1 MLFFVRISFDFINK
15 FNTYILY
22 KTMTDSKHKNT
33 NHAVGRL
40 KIALVLIL
48 AAIVIYL
55 FIALFTF
62 NINDAGWSSI
72 SSETITKNYAGPVG
86 AYISSFLLAIFGVVA
101 FLIPFLII
109 DFIRTLLL
117 RPYEEHSGYVMFA
130 IKTIGVII
138 FILSCTGLA
147 ELYLSF
153 ANYWVPQRS
162 GGILGYESARFV
174 VTYLSSVGGSF
185 ALIITL
191 FVGLTLYCGN
201 SWINL
206 IKSVI
211 SAIAKMIAYITTSRP
226 KVKEDITKMGDFEEF
241 KNISTNL
248 AKNEISSTNI
258 ELDESPNKNIKQHD
272 EDIFREILGHS
283 NNDEELTFT
292 DNKAFEEDPEAFNNT
307 SIEPEI
313 FEDAQPTIEPEYEE
327 VETALY
333 KEEPA
338 APEKYDSF
346 EAFVEATPPKQE
358 DIQENISPAREQVV
372 NNNPIQSIKP
382 ESSLKEF
389 GLPSIDL
396 LMEPEAK
403 KSIVTQQELN
413 DTSSLLE
420 QTLND
425 FNINAKVVAAFPG
438 PVITRYEIDLARG
451 TKVSKLVGISQDLAR
466 ALSTTAVR
474 VVEVIPGKPYVGLE
488 LPNPTREMV
497 RIKEVLGCSEF
508 LDSKSP
514 TLMGI
519 GVDISGKPT
528 FAELA
533 KMPHL
538 LVAGTTGSGKSVGVN
553 SMIISM
559 LYKCMPDELK
569 FIMIDPKMLELSI
582 YDGIPHLLTPV
593 VTDMTEAAN
602 SLRWCVKEMER
613 RYALMS
619 AAGVRNISL
628 LNDKIEQA
636 EKNGKPLKDT
646 MFIKMNPER
655 AHEAPTL
662 TKMPYIVVVADEFA
676 DMIMVVGKKV
686 EELIARLAQKARAA
700 GIHIIL
706 ATQRPSADVVTG
718 LIKANIPTRMSF
730 QVSAKIDSRI
740 MLDQQG
746 AEQLLGMGDMLYLK
760 PGLGA
765 PMRIHG
771 AFVDDNEVHKV
782 VDAWKEYGAPEY
794 IDNILETS
802 EDGEGSGNTGDG
814 NSEDPLY
821 NDAVEIVIKSQKA
834 SISAVQR
841 KLKIGYNRSAR
852 LMEEMEDNGIV
863 SEMNQNGMRDVLI
876 NREQ

>member
-1 MLFFVRISFDFINK
+1 
-15 FNTYILY
+15 
-22 KTMTDSKHKNT
+22 MTDSKLKNS

-40 KIALVLIL
+40 KITLVVIL
-48 AAIVIYL
+48 AAIVVYL

-62 NINDAGWSSI
+62 NINDTGWSSV

-86 AYISSFLLAIFGVVA
+86 AYIASFILAIFGMIG
-101 FLIPFLII
+101 FLMPFLLI
-109 DFIRTLLL
+109 DFIRALLICHKEQKL
-117 RPYEEHSGYVMFA
+117 SYLMFT
-130 IKTIGVII
+130 IKTIGII
-138 FILSCTGLA
+138 AVILSCCGLA

-162 GGILGYESARFV
+162 GGIIGYEV
-174 VTYLSSVGGSF
+174 VKPAVKNLGLVGGSF
-185 ALIITL
+185 SLIITL
-191 FVGLTLYCGN
+191 LIGLTLYCGTA
-201 SWINL
+201 WLHL
-206 IKSVI
+206 IKTI
-211 SAIAKMIAYITTSRP
+211 STVIAKVLASIAKAVAYITKAKSTDDKKTTKLDDFDNFNSSNTSVMAT
-226 KVKEDITKMGDFEEF
+226 KNLTTNTLIESDEIEAQSEDD
-241 KNISTNL
+241 L
-248 AKNEISSTNI
+248 
-258 ELDESPNKNIKQHD
+258 
-272 EDIFREILGHS
+272 FRKILGKS
-283 NNDEELTFT
+283 KQNNELMFK
-292 DNKAFEEDPEAFNNT
+292 DKKPVVAPKKVLVK
-307 SIEPEI
+307 
-313 FEDAQPTIEPEYEE
+313 PT
-327 VETALY
+327 L
-333 KEEPA
+333 
-338 APEKYDSF
+338 
-346 EAFVEATPPKQE
+346 TPPMAEEEKV
-358 DIQENISPAREQVV
+358 ITPKNA
-372 NNNPIQSIKP
+372 NN
-382 ESSLKEF
+382 LKKD

-396 LMEPEAK
+396 LLEPDPK
-403 KSIVTQQELN
+403 KITVTQQELD

-425 FNINAKVVAAFPG
+425 FNINAKVVGAYPG
-438 PVITRYEIDLARG
+438 PVITRFEIDLARG

-466 ALSTTAVR
+466 ALSTASVR
-474 VVEVIPGKPYVGLE
+474 VVEVIPGKPFVGLE
-488 LPNPTREMV
+488 LPNAIRQMV
-497 RIKEVLGCSEF
+497 RIKEVLSCPEF
-508 LDSKSP
+508 LNSKAP
-514 TLMGI
+514 TIMGI
-519 GVDISGKPT
+519 GVDISGKPA

-553 SMIISM
+553 SMIVSM

-619 AAGVRNISL
+619 AAGVRNIAL

-636 EKNGKPLKDT
+636 ENAGRPLKDT

-655 AHEAPTL
+655 AHEAPLL

-746 AEQLLGMGDMLYLK
+746 AEQLLGQGDMLYLK

-771 AFVDDNEVHKV
+771 AFVEDDEVHRIVAK
-782 VDAWKEYGAPEY
+782 WKEYGEPEY
-794 IDNILETS
+794 IENILETS
-802 EDGEGSGNTGDG
+802 EDNADGSSESSDG
-814 NSEDPLY
+814 SSEDPLY
-821 NDAVEIVIKSQKA
+821 NKAVEIVLKTQKA

-852 LMEEMEDNGIV
+852 LMEEMEENGII
-863 SEMNQNGMRDVLI
+863 SEMNQNGMRDVLNI
-876 NREQ
+876 REPQ

>member
-1 MLFFVRISFDFINK
+1 
-15 FNTYILY
+15 
-22 KTMTDSKHKNT
+22 MTDSKLKNS

-40 KIALVLIL
+40 KITIVVIL
-48 AAIVIYL
+48 AALVIYL

-72 SSETITKNYAGPVG
+72 SSETITKNLAGPVG
-86 AYISSFLLAIFGVVA
+86 AYIASFILAIFGVIG
-101 FLIPFLII
+101 FMIPFLLI
-109 DFIRTLLL
+109 DFIRSLLISRKEQKL
-117 RPYEEHSGYVMFA
+117 NYLMFTV
-130 IKTIGVII
+130 KTIGII
-138 FILSCTGLA
+138 VTILACCGLA
-147 ELYLSF
+147 EQFLSF

-162 GGILGYESARFV
+162 GGIIGYEV
-174 VTYLSSVGGSF
+174 VKPLVKYLGLVGGSF
-185 ALIITL
+185 TLLIML
-191 FVGLTLYCGN
+191 LVGLTLYCGTV
-201 SWINL
+201 WL
-206 IKSVI
+206 QLMKSGVLSI
-211 SAIAKMIAYITTSRP
+211 GKAAGFMGKALAYITKTKNIENESAP
-226 KVKEDITKMGDFEEF
+226 KFDDFENF
-241 KNISTNL
+241 NSTSNLSTSNQSTSIPINIIENDYADNNHDDNDFSTQ
-248 AKNEISSTNI
+248 S
-258 ELDESPNKNIKQHD
+258 D
-272 EDIFREILGHS
+272 EDAFRELLGRPTTKPVID
-283 NNDEELTFT
+283 NELTF
-292 DNKAFEEDPEAFNNT
+292 EDKSPMVDTSEAYGQANT
-307 SIEPEI
+307 RS
-313 FEDAQPTIEPEYEE
+313 QPTITTHIP
-327 VETALY
+327 
-333 KEEPA
+333 PA
-338 APEKYDSF
+338 PQVFEKKVSAPQKASNLSR
-346 EAFVEATPPKQE
+346 KK
-358 DIQENISPAREQVV
+358 S
-372 NNNPIQSIKP
+372 
-382 ESSLKEF
+382 
-389 GLPSIDL
+389 LPSLDL
-396 LMEPEAK
+396 LFEPDAK
-403 KSIVTQQELN
+403 KTTVSQQDLN
-413 DTSSLLE
+413 DTSALLE

-425 FNINAKVVAAFPG
+425 FSIAAKVVGAYPG
-438 PVITRYEIDLARG
+438 PVITRFEIDLARG

-466 ALSTTAVR
+466 ALSTASVR
-474 VVEVIPGKPYVGLE
+474 VVEVIPGKPFVGIE
-488 LPNPTREMV
+488 LPNAIRQMV
-497 RIKEVLGCSEF
+497 RIKEVLSDREF
-508 LDSKSP
+508 QNSNSA
-514 TLMGI
+514 TIMGI
-519 GVDISGKPT
+519 GVDISGKPA

-553 SMIISM
+553 SMIVSM

-619 AAGVRNISL
+619 AAGVRNIAL

-636 EKNGKPLKDT
+636 ENAGRPLKDT

-662 TKMPYIVVVADEFA
+662 TKMPYIVVIADEFA

-746 AEQLLGMGDMLYLK
+746 AEQLLGNGDMLYLK

-771 AFVDDNEVHKV
+771 AFVEDDEVHRI
-782 VDAWKEYGAPEY
+782 VDKWKEFGEPEY
-794 IDNILETS
+794 IENIRETS
-802 EDGEGSGNTGDG
+802 EDGEGSSDGSGDG

-821 NDAVEIVIKSQKA
+821 NEAVEVVLKTQKA

-841 KLKIGYNRSAR
+841 KLKVGYNRSAR
-852 LMEEMEDNGIV
+852 LMEEMEENGIV

-876 NREQ
+876 TREPQ

>member
-1 MLFFVRISFDFINK
+1 
-15 FNTYILY
+15 
-22 KTMTDSKHKNT
+22 MTDSKLKNS

-40 KIALVLIL
+40 KITLVVIL

-62 NINDAGWSSI
+62 NYNDAGWSSI
-72 SSETITKNYAGPVG
+72 SSETITKNSAGPVG
-86 AYISSFLLAIFGVVA
+86 AYIASFILAIFGVIG
-101 FLIPFLII
+101 FLMPFLLI
-109 DFIRTLLL
+109 DFIRALLISRKEQKL
-117 RPYEEHSGYVMFA
+117 SYLMFT
-130 IKTIGVII
+130 IKTIGII
-138 FILSCTGLA
+138 AVILSCCGLA

-162 GGILGYESARFV
+162 GGIIGYEIV
-174 VTYLSSVGGSF
+174 KPLVKYLGLVGGSF
-185 ALIITL
+185 SLIIML
-191 FVGLTLYCGN
+191 FVGLTLYCGTV
-201 SWINL
+201 WLQL
-206 IKSVI
+206 IKSIAV
-211 SAIAKMIAYITTSRP
+211 STSKVARYIAKAISYITKAKTTEDKNSP
-226 KVKEDITKMGDFEEF
+226 KFDDFEDF
-241 KNISTNL
+241 KGTTNL
-248 AKNEISSTNI
+248 TTSNQSTSIQINDF
-258 ELDESPNKNIKQHD
+258 ENDYNSYDDFQPQS
-272 EDIFREILGHS
+272 EDDVFKEILS
-283 NNDEELTFT
+283 KSKT
-292 DNKAFEEDPEAFNNT
+292 DNEL
-307 SIEPEI
+307 I
-313 FEDAQPTIEPEYEE
+313 FEDKKPVVDISEAYEQANTSSQPTVTTSTP
-327 VETALY
+327 
-333 KEEPA
+333 PA
-338 APEKYDSF
+338 ATSQVFEKKVS
-346 EAFVEATPPKQE
+346 APQKASNLSRKK
-358 DIQENISPAREQVV
+358 S
-372 NNNPIQSIKP
+372 
-382 ESSLKEF
+382 
-389 GLPSIDL
+389 LPSLDL
-396 LMEPEAK
+396 LFEPDAK
-403 KSIVTQQELN
+403 KITVSQQDLN
-413 DTSSLLE
+413 ETSALLE

-425 FNINAKVVAAFPG
+425 FNIAAKVVGAYPG
-438 PVITRYEIDLARG
+438 PVITRFEIDLARG

-466 ALSTTAVR
+466 ALSTASVR
-474 VVEVIPGKPYVGLE
+474 VVEVIPGKPFVGIE
-488 LPNPTREMV
+488 LPNAVRQMV
-497 RIKEVLGCSEF
+497 RIKEVLSDPEF
-508 LDSKSP
+508 QNSNAA
-514 TLMGI
+514 TIMGI
-519 GVDISGKPT
+519 GVDIAGKPA

-553 SMIISM
+553 SMIVSM

-613 RYALMS
+613 RYALMA
-619 AAGVRNISL
+619 AAGVRNIAL
-628 LNDKIEQA
+628 LNEKIEQA
-636 EKNGKPLKDT
+636 ENAGRPLKDT

-746 AEQLLGMGDMLYLK
+746 AEQLLGNGDMLYLK

-771 AFVDDNEVHKV
+771 AFVEDDEVHRI
-782 VDAWKEYGAPEY
+782 VDKWKEFGEPEY
-794 IDNILETS
+794 IENIRETS
-802 EDGEGSGNTGDG
+802 EDGEGSSGGSADG
-814 NSEDPLY
+814 SSEDPLY

-852 LMEEMEDNGIV
+852 LMEEMEENGIV

-876 NREQ
+876 NREPQ

>member
-1 MLFFVRISFDFINK
+1 
-15 FNTYILY
+15 
-22 KTMTDSKHKNT
+22 MTDSKLKNT

-40 KIALVLIL
+40 KITLVVIL

-62 NINDAGWSSI
+62 NINDTGWSSV

-86 AYISSFLLAIFGVVA
+86 AYIASFILAIFGVIG
-101 FLIPFLII
+101 FLTPFLLI
-109 DFIRTLLL
+109 DFIKILLL
-117 RPYEEHSGYVMFA
+117 SRKEQKLSYLMFTV
-130 IKTIGVII
+130 KTIGIIVII
-138 FILSCTGLA
+138 LACCGLA

-162 GGILGYESARFV
+162 GGIIGYETV
-174 VTYLSSVGGSF
+174 KLLVKYLGLVGGSF
-185 ALIITL
+185 GLLIML
-191 FVGLTLYCGN
+191 FIGLTLYCGTT
-201 SWINL
+201 WLYL
-206 IKSVI
+206 IKTG
-211 SAIAKMIAYITTSRP
+211 AIATGKAMRYLAKTVSHSSSTKNSTDNDIA
-226 KVKEDITKMGDFEEF
+226 DFEDFNNF
-241 KNISTNL
+241 KSTANL
-248 AKNEISSTNI
+248 NADKQDI
-258 ELDESPNKNIKQHD
+258 NIKVNNTDKQNSAELVAKSIPNSKKD
-272 EDIFREILGHS
+272 TFKEIL
-283 NNDEELTFT
+283 NKTPTDEIEHEL
-292 DNKAFEEDPEAFNNT
+292 
-307 SIEPEI
+307 I
-313 FEDAQPTIEPEYEE
+313 FEDKKSPTTT
-327 VETALY
+327 ETKQSKTKPTSTKASEKKQAEKTTNNLN
-333 KEEPA
+333 KE
-338 APEKYDSF
+338 
-346 EAFVEATPPKQE
+346 
-358 DIQENISPAREQVV
+358 N
-372 NNNPIQSIKP
+372 
-382 ESSLKEF
+382 
-389 GLPSIDL
+389 LPSLDL
-396 LMEPEAK
+396 LLVPDTK
-403 KSIVTQQELN
+403 KIVVSQQELS

-474 VVEVIPGKPYVGLE
+474 VVEVIPGKPFVGLE
-488 LPNPTREMV
+488 LPNATRQMV
-497 RIKEVLGCSEF
+497 RIKEVLGCDEF
-508 LDSKSP
+508 INSKSP

-582 YDGIPHLLTPV
+582 YDGIPHLLTSV

-619 AAGVRNISL
+619 AAGVRNIAL

-636 EKNGKPLKDT
+636 EKAGRPLKDT

-706 ATQRPSADVVTG
+706 ATQRPSVDVVTG

-730 QVSAKIDSRI
+730 QVSSRIDSRTI
-740 MLDQQG
+740 LDQQG
-746 AEQLLGMGDMLYLK
+746 AEQLLGQGDMLYLK
-760 PGLGA
+760 PGLNA

-771 AFVDDNEVHKV
+771 AFVDDNEVHRV
-782 VDAWKEYGAPEY
+782 VDAWKEFGEPEY
-794 IDNILETS
+794 IENILETS
-802 EDGEGSGNTGDG
+802 EDSDNANANGSG

-821 NDAVEIVIKSQKA
+821 NEAVEVVLKTQKA

-852 LMEEMEDNGIV
+852 LMEEMEENKIV
-863 SEMNQNGMRDVLI
+863 SEMNQNGMREVLI
-876 NREQ
+876 KRES

>member
-1 MLFFVRISFDFINK
+1 
-15 FNTYILY
+15 
-22 KTMTDSKHKNT
+22 MTDSKLKNS

-40 KIALVLIL
+40 KITLVVIL
-48 AAIVIYL
+48 AAMVIYL

-72 SSETITKNYAGPVG
+72 SSETVTKNSAGPVG
-86 AYISSFLLAIFGVVA
+86 AYIASFILAIFGVIG
-101 FLIPFLII
+101 FLMPFLLI
-109 DFIRTLLL
+109 DFIKALLL
-117 RPYEEHSGYVMFA
+117 SRKEQKLSYLMFT
-130 IKTIGVII
+130 IKAVGII
-138 FILSCTGLA
+138 AVILSCCGLA

-162 GGILGYESARFV
+162 GGIIGYEV
-174 VTYLSSVGGSF
+174 VKPLVKYSGLVGGSF
-185 ALIITL
+185 SLVIML
-191 FVGLTLYCGN
+191 FVGLTLYCGTV
-201 SWINL
+201 WLQL
-206 IKSVI
+206 IKS
-211 SAIAKMIAYITTSRP
+211 SALSTSKIARYIAKAISYITKAKATEDKNSP
-226 KVKEDITKMGDFEEF
+226 KFDDFEDF
-241 KNISTNL
+241 KVTTNL
-248 AKNEISSTNI
+248 ATSNQSTSIPINNL
-258 ELDESPNKNIKQHD
+258 ENDYNSNDDFQLQS
-272 EDIFREILGHS
+272 EDDVFKEILS
-283 NNDEELTFT
+283 KAKTDNELTF
-292 DNKAFEEDPEAFNNT
+292 EDKKPIA
-307 SIEPEI
+307 EI
-313 FEDAQPTIEPEYEE
+313 A
-327 VETALY
+327 
-333 KEEPA
+333 
-338 APEKYDSF
+338 
-346 EAFVEATPPKQE
+346 PKQV
-358 DIQENISPAREQVV
+358 ITKTSPAITKPAEKKQTAYKAT
-372 NNNPIQSIKP
+372 NNLNKDS
-382 ESSLKEF
+382 
-389 GLPSIDL
+389 LPSIDL
-396 LMEPEAK
+396 LFEPEAK
-403 KSIVTQQELN
+403 KVTVSQQELN
-413 DTSSLLE
+413 DTSALLE

-425 FNINAKVVAAFPG
+425 FNISAKVVGAYPG
-438 PVITRYEIDLARG
+438 PVITRFEIDLARG

-466 ALSTTAVR
+466 ALSTASVR
-474 VVEVIPGKPYVGLE
+474 VVEVIPGKPFVGLE
-488 LPNPTREMV
+488 LPNAIRQMV
-497 RIKEVLGCSEF
+497 RIKEVLGCPEF
-508 LDSKSP
+508 MNSKAP
-514 TLMGI
+514 TMMGI
-519 GVDISGKPT
+519 GVDISGKPA

-553 SMIISM
+553 SMIVSM

-619 AAGVRNISL
+619 AAGVRNIAL

-636 EKNGKPLKDT
+636 EKAGTPLKDT

-730 QVSAKIDSRI
+730 QVSGKIDSRI

-771 AFVDDNEVHKV
+771 AFVEDDEVHRI
-782 VDAWKEYGAPEY
+782 VDKWKEFGEPEY
-794 IDNILETS
+794 IESILETS
-802 EDGEGSGNTGDG
+802 EDAGEDSNSGGDG

-852 LMEEMEDNGIV
+852 LMEEMEENGIV

-876 NREQ
+876 NRES

>member
-1 MLFFVRISFDFINK
+1 
-15 FNTYILY
+15 
-22 KTMTDSKHKNT
+22 MTDSKLKNS
-33 NHAVGRL
+33 NHAIGRL
-40 KIALVLIL
+40 KITLVVIL

-72 SSETITKNYAGPVG
+72 SSETITKNSAGPVG
-86 AYISSFLLAIFGVVA
+86 AYIASFILSIFGVIG
-101 FLIPFLII
+101 FLMPFLLI
-109 DFIRTLLL
+109 DFVRALLISRKEL
-117 RPYEEHSGYVMFA
+117 KLSYLMFT
-130 IKTIGVII
+130 IKTIGVITT
-138 FILSCTGLA
+138 ILACCGLA
-147 ELYLSF
+147 ELYLNF

-162 GGILGYESARFV
+162 GGIIGYEV
-174 VTYLSSVGGSF
+174 VKPLVKYLGLVGGSF
-185 ALIITL
+185 SLLIML
-191 FVGLTLYCGN
+191 FVGLTLYCGTVWLRLVK
-201 SWINL
+201 STAISTGKAAGL
-206 IKSVI
+206 IGK
-211 SAIAKMIAYITTSRP
+211 ALAYITKAKNTKDEGMPKFNDFDDFNSTS
-226 KVKEDITKMGDFEEF
+226 
-241 KNISTNL
+241 NLSTN
-248 AKNEISSTNI
+248 SPSTNI
-258 ELDESPNKNIKQHD
+258 QIKEFDNDCHNHEDSSFDSKSEDDAFRDVLGESNIDSSTDSELNFEDKSPTTI
-272 EDIFREILGHS
+272 I
-283 NNDEELTFT
+283 
-292 DNKAFEEDPEAFNNT
+292 PEAYVQAST
-307 SIEPEI
+307 SSQSITP
-313 FEDAQPTIEPEYEE
+313 QTIE
-327 VETALY
+327 
-333 KEEPA
+333 K
-338 APEKYDSF
+338 KIS
-346 EAFVEATPPKQE
+346 TPKKT
-358 DIQENISPAREQVV
+358 IN
-372 NNNPIQSIKP
+372 
-382 ESSLKEF
+382 SSKKKS
-389 GLPSIDL
+389 LPSLDL
-396 LMEPEAK
+396 LLEPDAK
-403 KSIVTQQELN
+403 KITVSPQELN
-413 DTSSLLE
+413 DTSALLE

-425 FNINAKVVAAFPG
+425 FNISAKVVGAYPG
-438 PVITRYEIDLARG
+438 PVITRFEIDLARG

-466 ALSTTAVR
+466 ALSTASVR

-488 LPNPTREMV
+488 LPNATRQMV
-497 RIKEVLGCSEF
+497 RIKEVLGAREF
-508 LDSKSP
+508 KNSNAP
-514 TLMGI
+514 TIMGI
-519 GVDISGKPT
+519 GVDISGKPA

-553 SMIISM
+553 SMIVSM

-619 AAGVRNISL
+619 AAGVRNIAL

-636 EKNGKPLKDT
+636 ENAGRPLKDT

-746 AEQLLGMGDMLYLK
+746 AEQLLGNGDMLYLK

-771 AFVDDNEVHKV
+771 AFVEDDEVHRI
-782 VDAWKEYGAPEY
+782 VDKWKEFGEPEY
-794 IDNILETS
+794 IENILETS
-802 EDGEGSGNTGDG
+802 EDGEGSNGSGDG

-821 NDAVEIVIKSQKA
+821 NEAVEVVLKTQKA

-852 LMEEMEDNGIV
+852 LMEEMEENGIV

-876 NREQ
+876 IREPQ

>member
-1 MLFFVRISFDFINK
+1 
-15 FNTYILY
+15 
-22 KTMTDSKHKNT
+22 MTDSKLKNS

-40 KIALVLIL
+40 KITLVVIL
-48 AAIVIYL
+48 AAMVIYL

-72 SSETITKNYAGPVG
+72 SSETVTKNSAGPVG
-86 AYISSFLLAIFGVVA
+86 AYIASFILAIFGVIG
-101 FLIPFLII
+101 FLMPFLLI
-109 DFIRTLLL
+109 DFIRALLL
-117 RPYEEHSGYVMFA
+117 SRKEQKLSYLMFT
-130 IKTIGVII
+130 IKTVGII
-138 FILSCTGLA
+138 AVILSCCGLA

-162 GGILGYESARFV
+162 GGIIGYEV
-174 VTYLSSVGGSF
+174 VKPLVKYSGLVGGSF
-185 ALIITL
+185 SLVIML
-191 FVGLTLYCGN
+191 FVGLTLYCGTV
-201 SWINL
+201 WLQL
-206 IKSVI
+206 IKS
-211 SAIAKMIAYITTSRP
+211 SALSTSKIARYIAKAISYITKAKATEDKNSP
-226 KVKEDITKMGDFEEF
+226 KFDDFEDF
-241 KNISTNL
+241 KATTNL
-248 AKNEISSTNI
+248 ATSNQSTSIPINNL
-258 ELDESPNKNIKQHD
+258 ENDYNSNDDFQQQS
-272 EDIFREILGHS
+272 EDDVFKEILS
-283 NNDEELTFT
+283 KAKTDNELTF
-292 DNKAFEEDPEAFNNT
+292 EDKKPIA
-307 SIEPEI
+307 EI
-313 FEDAQPTIEPEYEE
+313 A
-327 VETALY
+327 
-333 KEEPA
+333 
-338 APEKYDSF
+338 
-346 EAFVEATPPKQE
+346 PKQV
-358 DIQENISPAREQVV
+358 ITKTSPAITKPAEKKQTAYKAT
-372 NNNPIQSIKP
+372 NNLNKDS
-382 ESSLKEF
+382 
-389 GLPSIDL
+389 LPSIDL
-396 LMEPEAK
+396 LFEPEAK
-403 KSIVTQQELN
+403 KVTVSQQELN
-413 DTSSLLE
+413 DTSALLE

-425 FNINAKVVAAFPG
+425 FNISAKVVGAYPG
-438 PVITRYEIDLARG
+438 PVITRFEIDLARG

-466 ALSTTAVR
+466 ALSTASVR
-474 VVEVIPGKPYVGLE
+474 VVEVIPGKPFVGLE
-488 LPNPTREMV
+488 LPNAIRQMV
-497 RIKEVLGCSEF
+497 RIKEVLGCPEF
-508 LDSKSP
+508 MNSKAP
-514 TLMGI
+514 TMMGI
-519 GVDISGKPT
+519 GVDISGKPA

-553 SMIISM
+553 SMIVSM

-619 AAGVRNISL
+619 AAGVRNIAL

-636 EKNGKPLKDT
+636 EKAGTPLKDT

-655 AHEAPTL
+655 VHEAPTL

-730 QVSAKIDSRI
+730 QVSGKIDSRI

-771 AFVDDNEVHKV
+771 AFVEDDEVHRI
-782 VDAWKEYGAPEY
+782 VDKWKEFGEPEY
-794 IDNILETS
+794 IESILETS
-802 EDGEGSGNTGDG
+802 EDGGEGSSSGGDG

-852 LMEEMEDNGIV
+852 LMEEMEENGIV

-876 NREQ
+876 NRES

>member
-1 MLFFVRISFDFINK
+1 
-15 FNTYILY
+15 
-22 KTMTDSKHKNT
+22 MTDSKLKNS

-40 KIALVLIL
+40 KITLVVIL

-62 NINDAGWSSI
+62 NYNDAGWSSI
-72 SSETITKNYAGPVG
+72 SSETITKNSAGPVG
-86 AYISSFLLAIFGVVA
+86 AYIASFILAIFGVIG
-101 FLIPFLII
+101 FLMPFLLI
-109 DFIRTLLL
+109 DFIRALLIRRKEQKL
-117 RPYEEHSGYVMFA
+117 SYLMFT
-130 IKTIGVII
+130 IKTIGII
-138 FILSCTGLA
+138 AVILSCSGLA
-147 ELYLSF
+147 ELYLGF

-162 GGILGYESARFV
+162 GGIIGYEV
-174 VTYLSSVGGSF
+174 VKPLVKYLGLVGGSF
-185 ALIITL
+185 SLIIML
-191 FVGLTLYCGN
+191 FVGLTLYCGTV
-201 SWINL
+201 WLQL
-206 IKSVI
+206 IKS
-211 SAIAKMIAYITTSRP
+211 SAVSTSKVARYIAKAISYITKAKTTEDKNSP
-226 KVKEDITKMGDFEEF
+226 KFDDFEDF
-241 KNISTNL
+241 KGTTDLTTSNQSTSIQINDFE
-248 AKNEISSTNI
+248 NDYNYDDDFQPQS
-258 ELDESPNKNIKQHD
+258 
-272 EDIFREILGHS
+272 EDDVFKDILS
-283 NNDEELTFT
+283 KSKT
-292 DNKAFEEDPEAFNNT
+292 DNEL
-307 SIEPEI
+307 I
-313 FEDAQPTIEPEYEE
+313 FEDKKHVVDISEAYEQANTSSQPTVTTP
-327 VETALY
+327 TP
-333 KEEPA
+333 PA
-338 APEKYDSF
+338 ATSQVFEKKVS
-346 EAFVEATPPKQE
+346 APQKASNLSRKK
-358 DIQENISPAREQVV
+358 S
-372 NNNPIQSIKP
+372 
-382 ESSLKEF
+382 
-389 GLPSIDL
+389 LPSLDL
-396 LMEPEAK
+396 LFEPDAK
-403 KSIVTQQELN
+403 KITVSQQDLN
-413 DTSSLLE
+413 ETSALLE

-425 FNINAKVVAAFPG
+425 FNIAAKVVGAYPG
-438 PVITRYEIDLARG
+438 PVITRFEIDLARG

-466 ALSTTAVR
+466 ALSTASVR
-474 VVEVIPGKPYVGLE
+474 VVEVIPGKPFVGIE
-488 LPNPTREMV
+488 LPNAVRQMV
-497 RIKEVLGCSEF
+497 RIKEVLSDPEF
-508 LDSKSP
+508 QNSNAA
-514 TLMGI
+514 TIMGI
-519 GVDISGKPT
+519 GVDIAGKPA

-538 LVAGTTGSGKSVGVN
+538 LIAGTTGSGKSVGVN
-553 SMIISM
+553 SMIVSM

-613 RYALMS
+613 RYALMA
-619 AAGVRNISL
+619 AAGVRNIAL
-628 LNDKIEQA
+628 LNEKIEQA
-636 EKNGKPLKDT
+636 ENAGRPLKDT

-746 AEQLLGMGDMLYLK
+746 AEQLLGNGDMLYLK

-771 AFVDDNEVHKV
+771 AFVEDDEVHRI
-782 VDAWKEYGAPEY
+782 VDKWKEFGEPEY
-794 IDNILETS
+794 IENIRETS
-802 EDGEGSGNTGDG
+802 EDGESSSGASSDGSSDG
-814 NSEDPLY
+814 SSEDPLY

-852 LMEEMEDNGIV
+852 LMEEMEENGIV

-876 NREQ
+876 NREPQ

>member
-1 MLFFVRISFDFINK
+1 
-15 FNTYILY
+15 
-22 KTMTDSKHKNT
+22 MTDSKLKNS

-40 KIALVLIL
+40 KITLVVILTAL
-48 AAIVIYL
+48 VIYL

-62 NINDAGWSSI
+62 HINDAGWSSI

-86 AYISSFLLAIFGVVA
+86 AYIASFILALFGVIGFLMPFLL
-101 FLIPFLII
+101 I
-109 DFIRTLLL
+109 DFIRALLISRKEQKL
-117 RPYEEHSGYVMFA
+117 GYLMFTV
-130 IKTIGVII
+130 KTIGVIAT
-138 FILSCTGLA
+138 ILACCGLA
-147 ELYLSF
+147 DLYLGF
-153 ANYWVPQRS
+153 AKYWLPQGS
-162 GGILGYESARFV
+162 GGIIGYEIV
-174 VTYLSSVGGSF
+174 KPLVKYLGLVGGSF
-185 ALIITL
+185 SLIIML
-191 FVGLTLYCGN
+191 AVGLTLYCGTAWLQFMRYIAV
-201 SWINL
+201 SSGNL
-206 IKSVI
+206 VKLIGR
-211 SAIAKMIAYITTSRP
+211 AIAYITKAKSTEDKTTPKFDDFDDFKGTSNLSTNNP
-226 KVKEDITKMGDFEEF
+226 STSILVNDFE
-241 KNISTNL
+241 
-248 AKNEISSTNI
+248 NETDNNFDFQS
-258 ELDESPNKNIKQHD
+258 
-272 EDIFREILGHS
+272 EDDAFREILGKQQSHHTTE
-283 NNDEELTFT
+283 NEL
-292 DNKAFEEDPEAFNNT
+292 
-307 SIEPEI
+307 I
-313 FEDAQPTIEPEYEE
+313 FED
-327 VETALY
+327 
-333 KEEPA
+333 KKPA
-338 APEKYDSF
+338 AAP
-346 EAFVEATPPKQE
+346 TPKQVDTE
-358 DIQENISPAREQVV
+358 VKSAPASVSKPVATATTIAEKK
-372 NNNPIQSIKP
+372 QSTPKTA
-382 ESSLKEF
+382 SNLNRDN
-389 GLPSIDL
+389 LPSIDL
-396 LMEPEAK
+396 LVEPDARK
-403 KSIVTQQELN
+403 MTVSQQEL
-413 DTSSLLE
+413 DETSSLLE

-425 FNINAKVVAAFPG
+425 FNINAKVVGAYPG
-438 PVITRYEIDLARG
+438 PVITRFEIDLARG

-466 ALSTTAVR
+466 ALSTASVR
-474 VVEVIPGKPYVGLE
+474 VVEVIPGKPFVGLE
-488 LPNPTREMV
+488 LPNAVRQMV
-497 RIKEVLGCSEF
+497 RIKEVLGCAEF
-508 LDSKSP
+508 MNSKAP
-514 TLMGI
+514 TIMGI
-519 GVDISGKPT
+519 GVDISGKPA

-553 SMIISM
+553 SMIVSM

-619 AAGVRNISL
+619 AAGVRNIAL

-636 EKNGKPLKDT
+636 EKAGRPLKDT

-730 QVSAKIDSRI
+730 QVSGKIDSRI

-771 AFVDDNEVHKV
+771 AFVEDDEVHRI
-782 VDAWKEYGAPEY
+782 VDKWKEFGEPEY
-794 IDNILETS
+794 IENILETS
-802 EDGEGSGNTGDG
+802 EESENSNGGSDGS
-814 NSEDPLY
+814 SEDPLY
-821 NDAVEIVIKSQKA
+821 NEAVEVVLKTQKA

-852 LMEEMEDNGIV
+852 LMEEMEENGIV

-876 NREQ
+876 IREPQ

>member
-1 MLFFVRISFDFINK
+1 
-15 FNTYILY
+15 
-22 KTMTDSKHKNT
+22 MTDSKLKNS

-40 KIALVLIL
+40 KITLVVIL
-48 AAIVIYL
+48 AAMVIYL

-72 SSETITKNYAGPVG
+72 SSETVTKNSAGPVG
-86 AYISSFLLAIFGVVA
+86 AYIASFILAIFGVIG
-101 FLIPFLII
+101 FLMPFLLI
-109 DFIRTLLL
+109 DFIRALLL
-117 RPYEEHSGYVMFA
+117 SRKEQKLSYLMFT
-130 IKTIGVII
+130 IKTVGII
-138 FILSCTGLA
+138 AVILSCCVLA

-162 GGILGYESARFV
+162 GGIIGYEV
-174 VTYLSSVGGSF
+174 VKPLVKYSGLVGGSF
-185 ALIITL
+185 SLVIML
-191 FVGLTLYCGN
+191 FVGLTLYCGTV
-201 SWINL
+201 WLQL
-206 IKSVI
+206 IKS
-211 SAIAKMIAYITTSRP
+211 SALSTSKIARYIAKAISYITKAKATEDKNSP
-226 KVKEDITKMGDFEEF
+226 KFDDFEDF
-241 KNISTNL
+241 KATTNL
-248 AKNEISSTNI
+248 ATSNQSTSIPINNL
-258 ELDESPNKNIKQHD
+258 ENDYNSNDDFQQQS
-272 EDIFREILGHS
+272 EDDVFKEILS
-283 NNDEELTFT
+283 KAKTDNELTF
-292 DNKAFEEDPEAFNNT
+292 EDKKPIA
-307 SIEPEI
+307 EI
-313 FEDAQPTIEPEYEE
+313 A
-327 VETALY
+327 
-333 KEEPA
+333 
-338 APEKYDSF
+338 
-346 EAFVEATPPKQE
+346 PKQV
-358 DIQENISPAREQVV
+358 ITKTSPAITKPAEKKQTAYKAT
-372 NNNPIQSIKP
+372 NNLNKDS
-382 ESSLKEF
+382 
-389 GLPSIDL
+389 LPSIDL
-396 LMEPEAK
+396 LFEPEAK
-403 KSIVTQQELN
+403 KVTVSQQELN
-413 DTSSLLE
+413 DTSALLE

-425 FNINAKVVAAFPG
+425 FNISAKVVGAYPG
-438 PVITRYEIDLARG
+438 PVITRFEIDLARG

-466 ALSTTAVR
+466 ALSTASVR
-474 VVEVIPGKPYVGLE
+474 VVEVIPGKPFVGLE
-488 LPNPTREMV
+488 LPNAIRQMV
-497 RIKEVLGCSEF
+497 RIKEVLGCPEF
-508 LDSKSP
+508 MNSKAP
-514 TLMGI
+514 TMMGI
-519 GVDISGKPT
+519 GVDISGKPA

-553 SMIISM
+553 SMIVSM

-619 AAGVRNISL
+619 AAGVRNIAL

-636 EKNGKPLKDT
+636 EKAGTPLKDT

-655 AHEAPTL
+655 VHEAPTL

-730 QVSAKIDSRI
+730 QVSGKIDSRI

-771 AFVDDNEVHKV
+771 AFVEDDEVHRI
-782 VDAWKEYGAPEY
+782 VDKWKEFGEPEY
-794 IDNILETS
+794 IESILETS
-802 EDGEGSGNTGDG
+802 EDGGEGSSSGGDG

-852 LMEEMEDNGIV
+852 LMEEMEENGIV

-876 NREQ
+876 NRES